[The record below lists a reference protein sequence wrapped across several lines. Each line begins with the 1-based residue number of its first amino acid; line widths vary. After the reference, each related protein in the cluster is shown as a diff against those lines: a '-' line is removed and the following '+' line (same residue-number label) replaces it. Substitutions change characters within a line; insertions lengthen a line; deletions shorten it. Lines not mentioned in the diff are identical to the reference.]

1 MIFESMQRACPEAL
15 RDFALRAARP
25 LAWSAMALLGAG
37 LGVALLLAPTNPAQ
51 GDAFRIAAIHYPAA
65 WVALGAYIAIG
76 ALSVLTLRYRS
87 RLTAMLAGALAPTGM
102 LFTLLA
108 LWTEALWRRPVRGE
122 WWVWNAEAVSQ
133 LMLLFLMGGLVA
145 LRFALDDPRRADRA
159 AALLALIGL
168 GNLPVLYFSLHW
180 WDVLRHEAPMSV
192 PPAMSAT
199 LAVAAALIG
208 TGFAA
213 YAASA
218 ALKRVR
224 CLIAERDALARSL
237 RRLLES
243 PA

>member
-1 MIFESMQRACPEAL
+1 MLFESLRHACPEAF

-65 WVALGAYIAIG
+65 WVALGAYLAIG
-76 ALSVLTLRYRS
+76 TLSALTLRYHS

-108 LWTEALWRRPVRGE
+108 LWTEALWRRPVRGT
-122 WWVWNAEAVSQ
+122 WWAWNAEVVSQ
-133 LMLLFLMGGLVA
+133 LMLLFLLGGFVA
-145 LRFALDDPRRADRA
+145 LRFAIDDPRRADRA
-159 AALLALIGL
+159 CALLALIGL
-168 GNLPVLYFSLHW
+168 GNLPILYFSLHW
-180 WDVLRHEAPMSV
+180 WDVIRYEAPMST
-192 PPAMSAT
+192 PPMSAA
-199 LAVAAALIG
+199 LMAAAALIG
-208 TGFAA
+208 AGFAA

-224 CLIAERDALARSL
+224 CFIAERDALARSL